1 MHSHRDGVAK
11 IVGVYITK
19 LLKQEQVAPM
29 VHGDNMTE
37 SGSEVCMVVLNGPES
52 GVRIVTLST
61 ESAGLYQIV
70 LLV

>member
-37 SGSEVCMVVLNGPES
+37 SGSEVCMVLNGPES

-61 ESAGLYQIV
+61 ESAGLYRIV